1 MEQGHIVGRGAR
13 VFGAV
18 CCALLALLSL
28 LWIGRDVD
36 AAASLSDLWWSWAG
50 SPEASPARP
59 WGTSLYDPVLVCV
72 YAVVGATALH
82 STAAGGAL
90 GAAGAVTILLRAP
103 ALWTLTADWMQNV
116 DQDLRNRALLSAG
129 VAVTLGAVLL
139 IAVAAGRRPE
149 ESAGTDYLLPDEQP
163 PRRPARGAGAT
174 GTVFLALAALA
185 FAAWEVR
192 RAAVA
197 GWDAYGKR
205 LTGEHTTYALLQPPV
220 AYGKGALAALCFVAA
235 VAAAKRAPVSRPL
248 GMTAGALVLGWGAA
262 ETSVH
267 LKHEVFENFGALGTE
282 YQVQAG
288 TSIGLL
294 LAGFVILFA
303 LAGRG
308 EERDP
313 VNEPLARWQEP
324 SSQPPW

>member
-1 MEQGHIVGRGAR
+1 MGRGAR

-36 AAASLSDLWWSWAG
+36 VTASLPDLWWAWAG
-50 SPEASPARP
+50 SPESAPESH
-59 WGTSLYDPVLVCV
+59 WGTSLYDVVLLCV
-72 YAVVGATALH
+72 YAVAGVTALQ
-82 STAAGGAL
+82 STAAAGAL
-90 GAAGAVTILLRAP
+90 ATAGAATILLRAP

-139 IAVAAGRRPE
+139 ISVAAGRRPA
-149 ESAGTDYLLPDEQP
+149 ESAGSGYLLSDEQP
-163 PRRPARGAGAT
+163 PRRPARGAAAT
-174 GTVFLALAALA
+174 GTVFLAVAALA
-185 FAAWEVR
+185 FAAWELR
-192 RAAVA
+192 QAAVV

-205 LTGEHTTYALLQPPV
+205 LTGEYTTYALLQPPV
-220 AYGKGALAALCFVAA
+220 AYGKWATAAVCFVAA
-235 VAAAKRAPVSRPL
+235 VAAAKRAPLSRPL
-248 GMTAGALVLGWGAA
+248 GMTAGAFVLGWGAA
-262 ETSVH
+262 DTSRY
-267 LKHEVFENFGALGTE
+267 LKDEVFENFGALGTE
-282 YQVQAG
+282 HQLQAG
-288 TSIGLL
+288 TGIGLL

-308 EERDP
+308 ERDP
-313 VNEPLARWQEP
+313 MAEPLPRWQEP